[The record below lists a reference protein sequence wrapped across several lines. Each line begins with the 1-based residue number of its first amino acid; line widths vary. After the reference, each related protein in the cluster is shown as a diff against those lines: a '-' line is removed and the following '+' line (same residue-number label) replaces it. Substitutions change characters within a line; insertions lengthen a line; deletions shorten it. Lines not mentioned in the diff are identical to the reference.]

1 MKTFTNK
8 TVVITGAGSGMGRA
22 YALEFARLGANIAI
36 TDIDAA
42 GLQETET
49 LVNQLPRAAL
59 YSEALDI
66 GQRDAVF
73 AFAANVKQ
81 ALGNAHVIINN
92 AGIGGG
98 GVPVWAMDP
107 AQYERTLQVNFF
119 AVVYGTQAFL
129 PQLLENREGAV
140 VNVSSVFGL
149 VGTPNASDY
158 CASKFAVRGFTESL
172 MVELQD
178 SPISV
183 HLVHPGGV
191 KTNIAKGV
199 EGGEEFTR
207 KYLKTDP
214 ADIARFV
221 IDGIRSGKQRLV
233 CGHQSSMLWL
243 ASWAAPL
250 NWRNRL
256 LHHEMQDMFD
266 PVYYERIRKMR

>member
-1 MKTFTNK
+1 MKDFKNK
-8 TVVITGAGSGMGRA
+8 TVAITGAGSGMGRA
-22 YALEFARLGANIAI
+22 YAIEFARLGSKVAI
-36 TDIDAA
+36 TDIDAE
-42 GLQETET
+42 GLAETRS
-49 LVNQLPRAAL
+49 LVEKLPHNGL
-59 YSEALDI
+59 YSEALDV
-66 GQRDAVF
+66 GQRDAIFTF
-73 AFAANVKQ
+73 ADNVKN
-81 ALGNAHVIINN
+81 ALGNTHVIINN

-98 GVPVWAMDP
+98 GVPVWAMAPD
-107 AQYERTLQVNFF
+107 QYERTLQVNFF

-172 MVELQD
+172 MVELED

-183 HLVHPGGV
+183 HLVHPGGI

-214 ADIARFV
+214 ADIVRYV
-221 IDGIRSGKQRLV
+221 IRGIRNGKQRLV
-233 CGHQSSMLWL
+233 YGHQSSMLWL
-243 ASWAAPL
+243 ASWGPF
-250 NWRNRL
+250 RC
-256 LHHEMQDMFD
+256 
-266 PVYYERIRKMR
+266 RKRHSCPHIVS